1 MRTMCSCFPVSP
13 PSHLEHL
20 HSLLLVFINV
30 LQWSSQSA
38 AKIQM
43 KAQFSLRLCGRVKHM
58 NPDVFQE
65 SWPLLLTRV
74 TWYSCVRFVSFLR
87 NSGKRHWL
95 SQNMIFTVLLLFVAG
110 RSQCS
115 SFNSQSAGFVSTFKR
130 LNVYYSVQMIRL
142 HTRYPTHEF
151 LCIFVFIDF
160 LGLPV
165 RRLQIS
171 SHCRCSSV
179 VLQCFILWAYF
190 PAASRVLIHAS
201 GS

>member
-1 MRTMCSCFPVSP
+1 MRLKVHLCKFTDTAHKQIPSTGWRWCTVLASP
-13 PSHLEHL
+13 YHIPATLTTS
-20 HSLLLVFINV
+20 
-30 LQWSSQSA
+30 
-38 AKIQM
+38 
-43 KAQFSLRLCGRVKHM
+43 
-58 NPDVFQE
+58 
-65 SWPLLLTRV
+65 LTRV
-74 TWYSCVRFVSFLR
+74 TWYPCVRFVSFLR
-87 NSGKRHWL
+87 NSGKRPWL
-95 SQNMIFTVLLLFVAG
+95 SQNMTFTVLLLFVAG

-142 HTRYPTHEF
+142 HTRYPTHQF
-151 LCIFVFIDF
+151 LCIFLFIDF

-165 RRLQIS
+165 RRFQIS